1 MLKTLRKKG
10 VAKKILWVVA
20 IVIIISFGFFGTANY
35 VQKTHNVTSAGKIF
49 NRTVS
54 FDEFEQSLMH
64 ARTQAM
70 LTYGQNFDRLKQ
82 FLNLDSQAWDRII
95 LLKEA
100 KKQKI
105 KVSDEEVVRA
115 IGDLDLFKNQG
126 AFDSRNY
133 DEIVRYYFKCGP
145 RDFEES
151 IRDLLTFSK
160 LREKVTSAI
169 TVTDEDIRKEYQKK
183 NEKAQVSFVLV
194 SADDYKKDVSID
206 EKEIEQYYAQNKDQL
221 RVPPSINILYLHV
234 ALEADPKQD
243 QPLSPSQKIQ
253 NIMENLKTNPDLE
266 KVGQKY
272 GLTASES
279 GFFNKEQPDLKI
291 NLPYEALLAAFEL
304 SENQISAPIETPQ
317 GYYILK
323 LKQKR
328 DAYVP
333 DIKEATAQIKETLA
347 TEKAR
352 GISKSK
358 AEEYLRQIREQIT
371 GNPKTSFSDTL
382 ATLGLKVQQT
392 PPFSRGQYVPGIGV
406 SPEFQDTAFSLTE
419 QNKISN
425 VIEIAKGY
433 CIIHLDSR
441 TPIDEEKFGKE
452 KEEFAKNFAEE
463 RKNQVFGDYLRDL
476 RIKANLQ
483 DNISKLRKQKLY

>member
-35 VQKTHNVTSAGKIF
+35 VRRTHNITAAGKIF
-49 NRTVS
+49 NRAVS
-54 FDEFEQSLMH
+54 FDEFERSLVH
-64 ARTQAM
+64 ARNQAM
-70 LTYGQNFDRLKQ
+70 LTYGENFDRLKQ

-95 LLKEA
+95 LLQEA

-105 KVSDEEVVRA
+105 KVTDAEVVEA
-115 IGDLDLFKNQG
+115 IENLDLFKNQG
-126 AFDSRNY
+126 AFNSRNY
-133 DEIVRYYFKCGP
+133 DQLVRYYFKCEP

-160 LREKVTSAI
+160 LRDKITSAI
-169 TVTDEDIRKEYQKK
+169 TVNDEDIRKEYQKK
-183 NEKAQVSFVLV
+183 NEKARVSFVLI
-194 SADDYKKDVSID
+194 SADDYKKDISAD
-206 EKEIEQYYAQNKDQL
+206 PKEIEQYYAQNKDQL

-234 ALEADPKQD
+234 APGTDAKQN
-243 QPLSPSQKIQ
+243 QPLSLSQKVQ
-253 NIMENLKTNPDLE
+253 NILSDLKTNPDLE

-272 GLTASES
+272 GLTVNES
-279 GFFNKEQPDLKI
+279 GFFNKEQPSLKVS
-291 NLPYEALLAAFEL
+291 LPYEALLVAFEL
-304 SENQISAPIETPQ
+304 SENQISSPVETPQ

-328 DAYVP
+328 DAYIP
-333 DIKEATAQIKETLA
+333 NMKEATDQIKETLL

-352 GISKSK
+352 GIAKTK
-358 AEEYLRQIREQIT
+358 AEEYLKQIREYIA
-371 GNPKTSFSDTL
+371 GNPQKSFSDTMT
-382 ATLGLKVQQT
+382 ALGLKIQQT

-406 SPEFQDTAFSLTE
+406 SGEFQDTAFSLTE

-433 CIIHLDSR
+433 CIIHLDSQ

-452 KEEFAKNFAEE
+452 KEEFAKKVGED

-483 DNISKLRKQKLY
+483 DNVSKLRKQKLY